1 MYERDNGLKRH
12 YHPENKKETKQKKSI
27 GFAKIHVTLL
37 DIGGYTAH
45 PGMDNLNLNRNV
57 FGRR

>member
-1 MYERDNGLKRH
+1 M
-12 YHPENKKETKQKKSI
+12 KETMALSATTIPKTKKKRNKKKSI

>member
-1 MYERDNGLKRH
+1 M
-12 YHPENKKETKQKKSI
+12 KETMALSATTIPKTKKKRNKKSI